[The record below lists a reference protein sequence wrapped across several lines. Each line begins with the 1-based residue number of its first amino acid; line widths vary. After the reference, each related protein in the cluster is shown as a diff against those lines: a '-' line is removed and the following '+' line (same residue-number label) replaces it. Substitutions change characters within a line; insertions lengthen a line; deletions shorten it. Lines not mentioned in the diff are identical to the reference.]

1 MMSRLFATL
10 AIAMTMVPTL
20 AIAETEQP
28 EVLGVLF
35 YADWC
40 GSCKVLDPAIQKAR
54 GKSDLDNAPV
64 LFVRL
69 DLTDATRRYQASL
82 MASALGL
89 GDFYEKNAGAT
100 GFMLLVDAETK
111 EVISRLTKTMDAA
124 AITNEVIAAIEV
136 ATG

>member
-1 MMSRLFATL
+1 MSRLFATL
-10 AIAMTMVPTL
+10 ALAMIIVPTH
-20 AIAETEQP
+20 AIADTDQP
-28 EVLGVLF
+28 EIFGVLF

-40 GSCKVLDPAIQKAR
+40 GSCKILDPAIQKAR
-54 GKSDLDNAPV
+54 GQSDLDNEPV

-111 EVISRLTKTMDAA
+111 EIISRLTKTMDAT
-124 AITNEVIAAIEV
+124 AITNEVKAAIEI